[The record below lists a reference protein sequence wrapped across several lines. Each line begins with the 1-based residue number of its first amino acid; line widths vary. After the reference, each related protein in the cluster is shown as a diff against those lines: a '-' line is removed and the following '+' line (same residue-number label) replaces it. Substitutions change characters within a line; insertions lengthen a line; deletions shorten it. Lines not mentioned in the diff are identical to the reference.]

1 MEKDAK
7 KFIESENSG
16 LETETATL
24 KDVVNKLANWEKT
37 REDTDRTCVLI
48 GSDGPTLTAV
58 SKANITN
65 DSEVEEHQMP
75 ALLPDQIVDSYGAD
89 DAFIGGFLA
98 AYQQNKPFADCIK
111 AGTHMHTAVL
121 KRMGVTFPET
131 MIVLPSNSKDAYME
145 LLTVTH
151 NNFKNNPVKKTIW
164 VSGCSMQGKT
174 TFVSHLRG
182 DKLMAVSN
190 EDGDEF
196 ILTSEQ

>member
-1 MEKDAK
+1 MK
-7 KFIESENSG
+7 
-16 LETETATL
+16 
-24 KDVVNKLANWEKT
+24 
-37 REDTDRTCVLI
+37 
-48 GSDGPTLTAV
+48 
-58 SKANITN
+58 
-65 DSEVEEHQMP
+65 
-75 ALLPDQIVDSYGAD
+75 
-89 DAFIGGFLA
+89 
-98 AYQQNKPFADCIK
+98 ADCIK

-174 TFVSHLRG
+174 TFVSHMRG
-182 DKLMAVSN
+182 DKLMAAPN

-196 ILTSEQ
+196 LLTSEYQDLRIQRDMSMATTINATTV